1 MKAPSKPAAPK
12 STPRKPAGKKGDGGG
27 FNVNQAM
34 QLADRSIDALKSF
47 TDYKKEELIT
57 ERVLINGELQ
67 IRLGEHQLEKAHLGD
82 QQHQRDHQAR
92 MQELAN
98 QSRQSDQ
105 QHDRAMTVL
114 ESKADRE
121 DRVLKQLESGQIT
134 AEEAVMLL
142 SGGQE

>member
-12 STPRKPAGKKGDGGG
+12 STPRKPAEKKGDGGG

-67 IRLGEHQLEKAHLGD
+67 IRLGEHQLKKAHLGD